1 MKMQI
6 SIKMLSFLISDHIQ
20 GLHSVTSGERMANLH
35 GDDENEYLAI
45 YWIIGLACPGWD
57 HSDIIGI
64 FYSNRLTYF
73 I

>member
-1 MKMQI
+1 MQI
-6 SIKMLSFLISDHIQ
+6 SIKMLSFLISYHIQ

-45 YWIIGLACPGWD
+45 YWIIGLACTGWD
-57 HSDIIGI
+57 HSGIIGK

>member
-1 MKMQI
+1 MQI
-6 SIKMLSFLISDHIQ
+6 SIKMLSFLISYHIQ

-35 GDDENEYLAI
+35 GDDENEYNILD
-45 YWIIGLACPGWD
+45 YWSSTGWD
-57 HSDIIGI
+57 HSGIIGI

>member
-1 MKMQI
+1 MKMHI
-6 SIKMLSFLISDHIQ
+6 SYHIQ

-45 YWIIGLACPGWD
+45 YWIIGLACTGWD